1 MCVSPLQ
8 EYDDGDAPELLA
20 WRNRFVRVVKRKGCT
35 APFAYSEDVR
45 RWSWHLAAAGL
56 MLVVLGVLATLQYR
70 WLGEVSRAE
79 RERLGASL
87 RARAAD
93 FAADF
98 DRDLTRLYALLQVDA
113 GSWNADAAAAVGA
126 ALARAA
132 AETNAGRAISASYV
146 VESGPEG
153 DLLRRYNQ
161 DTGALEAAEWPPDM
175 AALRRRLDR
184 GYALPV
190 PELPVPSGLLGDA
203 LDPDVPALIVPI
215 AFLEGVLPTADGR
228 HVITSRDRA
237 QATTKALVARL
248 DLARLREQAV
258 APLVSRHFGGPEGPG
273 YLVSVVRADGT
284 GDPVYRSDAAAPIE
298 PGRAD
303 VAREFFA
310 LRLGDLRFTRALPP
324 GDNVEGAPSR
334 DRVAITIVRR
344 GTAGRSADGPRSLEP
359 VAAWQLLVQARRG
372 SLDAIVSR
380 SRVRNMAISLG
391 VLALLGASVGLVL
404 IAAAREQRAARQQI
418 EFVASVSH
426 ELRTPLAVI
435 RSAAE
440 NLADGVVSG
449 GQVAEYGALIRNEG
463 RRLSDMVERV
473 MAFAGLTAG
482 TAPRTVRA
490 VSVRDVLADAVAGL
504 RAEARERRQSIAVTQ
519 PDALPRVS
527 GNADALRSALQNAIG
542 NALKYSSEGATV
554 DVTVTAGDGRV
565 SIAVSDRGLGIDP
578 DDLPRVFAPFFR
590 GRRAVA
596 SQVRGSGIGLSVV
609 QKVVHAHGGKVRIAN
624 RDGGGTV
631 LSIDLPAV
639 GPETA
644 A

>member
-1 MCVSPLQ
+1 MSVSSQ
-8 EYDDGDAPELLA
+8 EYDDGGARELLA
-20 WRNRFVRVVKRKGCT
+20 WRNRFVRVVKPKGRT
-35 APFAYSEDVR
+35 LRFAYSEDVR

-56 MLVVLGVLATLQYR
+56 MVVVLGVLATLQYR

-113 GSWNADAAAAVGA
+113 DSWNADAAAAVGD

-153 DLLRRYNQ
+153 DVLRRYNQ
-161 DTGALEAAEWPPDM
+161 DTGALEAAEWPSDL
-175 AALRRRLDR
+175 AAVRRRLDR
-184 GYALPV
+184 GFALSV
-190 PELPVPSGLLGDA
+190 PELPVPPGLLGDA

-215 AFLEGVLPTADGR
+215 VFLDAVLPTPGGR
-228 HVITSRDRA
+228 HIITSTDRA
-237 QATTKALVARL
+237 RATTRALVARL

-258 APLVSRHFGGPEGPG
+258 APLVSRHFGEPEGPG
-273 YLVSVVRADGT
+273 YLVSVVRSDGT
-284 GDPVYRSDAAAPIE
+284 GAPVYRSDAAAPIK

-324 GDNVEGAPSR
+324 GDNAEGASSR

-344 GTAGRSADGPRSLEP
+344 GSSGLSAAGPRSLEP

-404 IAAAREQRAARQQI
+404 IAAAREQRVARQQI

-440 NLADGVVSG
+440 NLADGVVPG

-473 MAFAGLTAG
+473 MEFAGMTAG
-482 TAPRTVRA
+482 PAQLATRELDI
-490 VSVRDVLADAVAGL
+490 RDVLADAVASV
-504 RAEARERRQSIAVTQ
+504 RAEAGERGQTISVTQ
-519 PDALPRVS
+519 PDRLLPVS
-527 GNADALRSALQNAIG
+527 GDAGALRSALLNALG
-542 NALKYSSEGATV
+542 NAMKYSDAGAPIEV
-554 DVTVTAGDGRV
+554 AVTSDGGRIR
-565 SIAVSDRGLGIDP
+565 IAVCDRGLGIDP
-578 DDLPRVFAPFFR
+578 DDLPHVFTPFFR

-596 SQVRGSGIGLSVV
+596 SQVRGSGVGLSIVQRVV
-609 QKVVHAHGGKVRIAN
+609 RALGGEVHIAN
-624 RDGGGTV
+624 RAGGGTV
-631 LSIDLPAV
+631 LSIDLPAASA
-639 GPETA
+639 ERRS
-644 A
+644 

>member
-1 MCVSPLQ
+1 MQ

-20 WRNRFVRVVKRKGCT
+20 WRNRFVRVVKRTGRT

-93 FAADF
+93 FTADF

-113 GSWNADAAAAVGA
+113 ERWNADAAAALGA
-126 ALARAA
+126 ALARASA
-132 AETNAGRAISASYV
+132 DTNAGRAISATYV
-146 VESGPEG
+146 VESGPDGEVF
-153 DLLRRYNQ
+153 RRYNQ

-175 AALRRRLDR
+175 AAMRRRLEH
-184 GYALPV
+184 GHAIAVPEFPV
-190 PELPVPSGLLGDA
+190 PPGLLGGA

-215 AFLEGVLPTADGR
+215 ALLEAVLPTPSGR
-228 HVITSRDRA
+228 HIITSTDRA
-237 QATTKALVARL
+237 QATMRALVARL

-258 APLVSRHFGGPEGPG
+258 APLVSRYFGEAEGPG
-273 YLVSVVRADGT
+273 YLVSVVRSDGT
-284 GDPVYRSDAAAPIE
+284 GAPVYRSDAVAPIE
-298 PGRAD
+298 PGGAD
-303 VAREFFA
+303 VAREFFT

-324 GDNVEGAPSR
+324 GENAEGAASR

-344 GTAGRSADGPRSLEP
+344 GSPGRSADGPRLLEP

-372 SLDAIVSR
+372 SLDAVVSR
-380 SRVRNMAISLG
+380 SRARNMAISLG
-391 VLALLGASVGLVL
+391 VLALLGTSVGLVL

-440 NLADGVVSG
+440 NLADGVVSE

-473 MAFAGLTAG
+473 MAFAGMTAG
-482 TAPRTVRA
+482 AAPLRTRELDI
-490 VSVRDVLADAVAGL
+490 RDVLAGAVAAVQ
-504 RAEARERRQSIAVTQ
+504 AEAGERAQTIRVTQ
-519 PDALPRVS
+519 PDRVPPVS
-527 GNADALRSALQNAIG
+527 GDADALRSALQNALG
-542 NALKYSSEGATV
+542 NAMKYSDAGAPIEV
-554 DVTVTAGDGRV
+554 IVTAEGGRV
-565 SIAVSDRGLGIDP
+565 RIEVCDRGLGIDP
-578 DDLPRVFAPFFR
+578 DDLPHVFTPFFR

-596 SQVRGSGIGLSVV
+596 SQVRGSGVGLSIVQRVV
-609 QKVVHAHGGKVRIAN
+609 RAHGGEVRIAT
-624 RDGGGTV
+624 RAGGGTA
-631 LSIDLPAV
+631 LTIDVPAASV
-639 GPETA
+639 GLRS
-644 A
+644 

>member
-1 MCVSPLQ
+1 
-8 EYDDGDAPELLA
+8 
-20 WRNRFVRVVKRKGCT
+20 
-35 APFAYSEDVR
+35 
-45 RWSWHLAAAGL
+45 
-56 MLVVLGVLATLQYR
+56 
-70 WLGEVSRAE
+70 
-79 RERLGASL
+79 
-87 RARAAD
+87 
-93 FAADF
+93 
-98 DRDLTRLYALLQVDA
+98 
-113 GSWNADAAAAVGA
+113 
-126 ALARAA
+126 
-132 AETNAGRAISASYV
+132 
-146 VESGPEG
+146 
-153 DLLRRYNQ
+153 
-161 DTGALEAAEWPPDM
+161 
-175 AALRRRLDR
+175 
-184 GYALPV
+184 
-190 PELPVPSGLLGDA
+190 
-203 LDPDVPALIVPI
+203 
-215 AFLEGVLPTADGR
+215 
-228 HVITSRDRA
+228 
-237 QATTKALVARL
+237 
-248 DLARLREQAV
+248 
-258 APLVSRHFGGPEGPG
+258 
-273 YLVSVVRADGT
+273 
-284 GDPVYRSDAAAPIE
+284 
-298 PGRAD
+298 
-303 VAREFFA
+303 
-310 LRLGDLRFTRALPP
+310 
-324 GDNVEGAPSR
+324 
-334 DRVAITIVRR
+334 
-344 GTAGRSADGPRSLEP
+344 
-359 VAAWQLLVQARRG
+359 
-372 SLDAIVSR
+372 
-380 SRVRNMAISLG
+380 

-440 NLADGVVSG
+440 NLADGVVAQ

-473 MAFAGLTAG
+473 MAFAGMTAG
-482 TAPRTVRA
+482 TAPSTVRA

-504 RAEARERRQSIAVTQ
+504 LAEARERRQSIAVTQ

-527 GNADALRSALQNAIG
+527 GDADALRSALQNAIG

-644 A
+644 G